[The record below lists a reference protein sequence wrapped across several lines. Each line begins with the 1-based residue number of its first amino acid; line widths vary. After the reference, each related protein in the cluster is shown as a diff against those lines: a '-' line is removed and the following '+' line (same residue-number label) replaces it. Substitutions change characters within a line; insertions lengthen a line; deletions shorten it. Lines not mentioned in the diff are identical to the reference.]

1 LEQIGNREDIGL
13 LNGVMRGLLLLLVC
27 GLIFVKSTNAQSG
40 SVYLGGGTAVD
51 SSAGSVNTLGG
62 GTIYNRPSLG
72 GFFGTVGGDVHIWHG
87 WSLGAEFVFKRD
99 RDPYAGLS
107 YRPEFYDVN
116 AVYQP
121 ARFSGKRLVPKFEG
135 GFGRMVIRYYDTPQF
150 CESFFLGCKSLNGLV
165 SQEDYLQFHVGAAV
179 QYYFYKSV
187 FVRPQVDIHY
197 VHNMVDFGTPVVPA
211 FSVAIGYTI
220 RRGR

>member
-1 LEQIGNREDIGL
+1 V
-13 LNGVMRGLLLLLVC
+13 LNGVMRGLLLLVIC
-27 GLIFVKSTNAQSG
+27 FLICVKSTNAQSG
-40 SVYLGGGTAVD
+40 SGYLAGGTAVD
-51 SSAGSVNTLGG
+51 SSAGPVNTLGG
-62 GTIYNRPSLG
+62 GTVYNRPSLG
-72 GFFGTVGGDVHIWHG
+72 GFFGTVGGDVRIWHG
-87 WSLGAEFVFKRD
+87 WGVGAEFVFKRN

-121 ARFSGKRLVPKFEG
+121 VRFSKGRLVPKFEG

-165 SQEDYLQFHVGAAV
+165 SQENYLQFHFGAGV
-179 QYYFYKSV
+179 QYYIYRGV
-187 FVRPQVDIHY
+187 FVRPQVYIHY
-197 VHNMVDFGTPVVPA
+197 AHNMVDFGTPVVPA
-211 FSVAIGYTI
+211 FSVGIGYTF